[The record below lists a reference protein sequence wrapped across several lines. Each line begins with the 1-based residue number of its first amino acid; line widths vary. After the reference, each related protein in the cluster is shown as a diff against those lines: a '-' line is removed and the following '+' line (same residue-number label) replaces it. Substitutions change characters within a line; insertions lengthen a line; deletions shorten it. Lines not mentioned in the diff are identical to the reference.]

1 LIDQGKLHSS
11 ASMCDTSAS
20 LSIPPVFLRLTAVA
34 AAWSE
39 NAHSYAPLGW
49 LKCSTQCL
57 QTSNSLFTV
66 FRDAPTS
73 ARPWRCLPGCPPG
86 FSACAT
92 RRIVHLG
99 STPRSCLQ
107 VPDPRALPRLGRGN
121 LRCLRLRPEPN
132 LTWEIQPPVQALPT
146 TRHLIASPHA
156 GGPAA
161 WAGGGGKAGQAAT
174 VPHSPERE
182 PLVDF
187 GRGFANAQPCGR
199 GTNASLGLGFASGRT
214 FEP

>member
-92 RRIVHLG
+92 RRRVHLG

-107 VPDPRALPRLGRGN
+107 VHDPRALPRLSLSSLALLAAQLN
-121 LRCLRLRPEPN
+121 F
-132 LTWEIQPPVQALPT
+132 QPPVQALPT
-146 TRHLIASPHA
+146 TRHLIASSHA

-161 WAGGGGKAGQAAT
+161 WAGGGGKAGQAAM
-174 VPHSPERE
+174 VPHSPDCE